1 MNTIAIFGAGTGLG
15 LALARRFGRE
25 GYRVALVGRTRS
37 TLDGLTTTLT
47 NEGVETAAFTADLRD
62 LDQVDAALAGI
73 RERFGSID
81 VVGYSPISTE
91 AFVPAANL
99 DTTTLQANVELLLRA
114 PVHIVQKVL
123 PAMVAA
129 GDGAILVTHGG
140 TAVHPAPG
148 MSGVGPVMAATR
160 NYLHSLHGEVADQ
173 GVYVGTLV
181 VSAMIIGSAAHERV
195 ASGDLVLPDGVEVPS
210 VTSDELAEVYWQMVR
225 DRDRVESLYPAALDL
240 DRVPA

>member
-37 TLDGLTTTLT
+37 TLDGLAATLAD
-47 NEGVETAAFTADLRD
+47 EGVETAAFTADLRD
-62 LDQVDAALAGI
+62 LDQVDVALAGI
-73 RERFGSID
+73 GERFGSID
-81 VVGYSPISTE
+81 VVAYSPISTE
-91 AFVPAANL
+91 TFVPAADL
-99 DTTTLQANVELLLRA
+99 DTTTLQANVDLLLHA
-114 PVHIVQKVL
+114 PVHIVQQVL
-123 PAMVAA
+123 PDMVAA

-140 TAVHPAPG
+140 TAVRPAPG

-160 NYLHSLHGEVADQ
+160 NYLHSLHGEVAGQ

-181 VSAMIIGSAAHERV
+181 VSAMILGSAAAERV
-195 ASGDLVLPDGVEVPS
+195 ASGAVVLPDGVVVPS

-240 DRVPA
+240 GRVPA